1 MKLEPYFISL
11 SKINWR
17 ESKDLTVRPE
27 TIKLSEE
34 NTEKMIPDMGHG
46 NDFFLIWH
54 IKQATK

>member
-46 NDFFLIWH
+46 NDFFWYD
-54 IKQATK
+54 T